1 MKAQTW
7 RRLRQITQILAL
19 ALFLFLFTYAT
30 FLNPQRAW
38 ADFFYR
44 LNPLVALTATLAGRA
59 PIPGL
64 GLAAVTVALTLVF
77 GRVWCG
83 WICPFGTVLEWL
95 APRKRRSPHSAPRRT
110 APRRAAP
117 PEKWRRVKYLLLFII
132 LFAAL
137 FGNQSLLFLDPITIM
152 TRTTGIVFWPALRFL
167 IYETQAFLYQFDA
180 LWDALDA
187 VHRALI
193 FPVFRDVSSF
203 FTLVV
208 PIFLFFA
215 AIVALNWWTERF
227 WCRYLCPL
235 GGLLGL
241 LSKLSLV
248 RRDVS
253 AGCAACALC
262 SGDCPTGTINPR
274 EGYRSDPAECT
285 VCYDCIVD
293 CTREGVA
300 FRWQLPA
307 WKPAPLE
314 DYDPQR
320 RTVLAGLGA
329 AAIGAALAGVEPIN
343 KRQPAELLRPP
354 GATLTDFE
362 TLCIRC
368 GECIRVCPTQGLQP
382 SLFEGGIF
390 NMMTPRLVPRLG
402 YCNYRCNACGEV
414 CPTGAIPRLHLGQ
427 KQTTPLGLARVDRS
441 RCLPWA
447 HNIACGICAEACPVP
462 HKAIWLS
469 QTEVYDARGERVTL
483 QLPNVV
489 KELCIGCG
497 ICEYNCPMGGEA
509 AIRVF
514 APTEMGGYFGDDPN
528 YRPHRG
534 RRGF

>member
-262 SGDCPTGTINPR
+262 SGDCPTATINPR

-343 KRQPAELLRPP
+343 KRQPAKLLRPP
-354 GATLTDFE
+354 GATLTNFE
-362 TLCIRC
+362 ALCIRC

-382 SLFEGGIF
+382 SLFEGGVF

>member
-1 MKAQTW
+1 MKPQTW
-7 RRLRQITQILAL
+7 RRLRQIAQILAL
-19 ALFLFLFTYAT
+19 ALFLFFFIYAT

-44 LNPLVALTATLAGRA
+44 LDPLVALTATLAGRA
-59 PIPGL
+59 LIPGL
-64 GLAAVTVALTLVF
+64 GLAAFTVVLTLVF

-83 WICPFGTVLEWL
+83 WLCPFGTVLEWL
-95 APRKRRSPHSAPRRT
+95 APRKRGSSRKPLRRSAPRLQ
-110 APRRAAP
+110 APA
-117 PEKWRRVKYLLLFII
+117 EKWRRVKYLLLFII

-152 TRTTGIVFWPALRFL
+152 TRTTGMVILPALRFL
-167 IYETQAFLYQFDA
+167 IYEAEAFFYQFDA

-187 VHRALI
+187 IHSSVI
-193 FPVFRDVSSF
+193 FPIFRDVSSYF
-203 FTLVV
+203 NLVV
-208 PIFLFFA
+208 PIFLFFV

-248 RRDVS
+248 RREVS
-253 AGCAACALC
+253 GGCAACALC

-274 EGYRSDPAECT
+274 EDYRSDPAECI

-307 WKPAPLE
+307 WKPAALH

-329 AAIGAALAGVEPIN
+329 AALGVAVAGVEPVN
-343 KRQPAELLRPP
+343 KREPAEMLRPP

-362 TLCIRC
+362 SLCIRC

-382 SLFEGGIF
+382 SLFEGGVF
-390 NMMTPRLVPRLG
+390 NVLTPRLVPRLG

-414 CPTGAIPRLHLGQ
+414 CPTGAIPRLDLAT
-427 KQTTPLGLARVDRS
+427 KQTTPIGLARVDRS

-447 HNIACGICAEACPVP
+447 HNIPCIVCEEACPVP
-462 HKAIWLS
+462 HKAIWLYEA
-469 QTEVYDARGERVTL
+469 EVYNAQSERITI
-483 QLPNVV
+483 QMPYVV

-497 ICEYNCPMGGEA
+497 ICEHNCPMGGDA
-509 AIRVF
+509 AIRVL
-514 APTEMGGYFGDDPN
+514 APTEVGDFFGDDPD

-534 RRGF
+534 RRGS